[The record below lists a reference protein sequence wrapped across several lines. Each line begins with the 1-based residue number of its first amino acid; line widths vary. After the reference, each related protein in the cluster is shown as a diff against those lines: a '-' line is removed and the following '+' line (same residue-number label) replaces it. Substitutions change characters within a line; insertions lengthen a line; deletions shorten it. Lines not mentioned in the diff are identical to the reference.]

1 MRSSLIHLCAAL
13 SLAAAPLHAEE
24 AAPPPPPPVEPPP
37 PVPEPPPE
45 PPPPDPAPPAPEAA
59 PPEAAPDLT
68 APPAAEAPPAAAPS
82 TPGTA
87 PAPTPEPEATAPAA
101 DPEEPTLEEKRLV
114 AYVATGVALASLAT
128 GITLGV
134 LAQGQF
140 DCASDVVAC
149 NETRANKIVGR
160 ELFDARNQIEQTAIA
175 ADISY
180 LFAATSALVAT
191 VGWLQGFVFTDAAEG
206 AE

>member
-59 PPEAAPDLT
+59 PPEAAP
-68 APPAAEAPPAAAPS
+68 PAAEAPPAAAPAAA
-82 TPGTA
+82 A
-87 PAPTPEPEATAPAA
+87 PAATPEPEVAAAPPA

-191 VGWLQGFVFTDAAEG
+191 MGWLQGFVFTDAAEG

>member
-1 MRSSLIHLCAAL
+1 M
-13 SLAAAPLHAEE
+13 
-24 AAPPPPPPVEPPP
+24 
-37 PVPEPPPE
+37 
-45 PPPPDPAPPAPEAA
+45 
-59 PPEAAPDLT
+59 
-68 APPAAEAPPAAAPS
+68 
-82 TPGTA
+82 
-87 PAPTPEPEATAPAA
+87 
-101 DPEEPTLEEKRLV
+101 

-191 VGWLQGFVFTDAAEG
+191 MGWLQGFVFTDAAEG

>member
-24 AAPPPPPPVEPPP
+24 AAPPSEPPPPPPVEPAP
-37 PVPEPPPE
+37 PPPE
-45 PPPPDPAPPAPEAA
+45 PPPPAPEPTPPPAETAPAPAATTPAPTEAPAVAPAAPPAPE
-59 PPEAAPDLT
+59 E
-68 APPAAEAPPAAAPS
+68 
-82 TPGTA
+82 A
-87 PAPTPEPEATAPAA
+87 PAPTA

-134 LAQGQF
+134 LAQDQF
-140 DCASDVVAC
+140 DCVSDVVAC

-160 ELFDARNQIEQTAIA
+160 ELFDARNKIEETAIA
-175 ADISY
+175 ADIAY